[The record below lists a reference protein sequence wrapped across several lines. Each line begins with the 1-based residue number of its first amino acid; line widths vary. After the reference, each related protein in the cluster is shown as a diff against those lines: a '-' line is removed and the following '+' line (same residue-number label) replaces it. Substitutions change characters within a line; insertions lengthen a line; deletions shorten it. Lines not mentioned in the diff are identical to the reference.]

1 MVSVLQFTH
10 FNHQAFTVDVMNETW
25 SRTALTLL
33 KHGSEVNL
41 ERALSVNGRL
51 GGHVAYRTH

>member
-1 MVSVLQFTH
+1 
-10 FNHQAFTVDVMNETW
+10 MNETW

-51 GGHVAYRTH
+51 GVTSLQDTLMVQEKSRQ